1 MFDKEFI
8 ARLMADNKPSKKIII
23 PAVFSLSLFI
33 SGHVV
38 NAKAINTVNLS
49 VDGVT
54 EIYQIANEDTTVGD
68 LLDKTGVKI
77 KDDHI
82 LNKDLTEK
90 LKNNDEI
97 ILNNAKNVMIKSGV
111 DEITTKT
118 YNNTVNEVLNE
129 FDVNVDSDDK
139 VSKNL
144 DELITDNDKI
154 THINVE
160 REKLEETHSVKPNVV
175 YEYSDDVLYGESVV
189 KSEGED
195 AVFSDTYEVVKENG
209 EVVSKNIVKSRQIKL
224 GSDKVVVLGTK
235 KIETREIDFE
245 TNRVNDDSLY
255 EGEEKLARAG
265 EKGILE
271 IVSKVDESGKEE
283 VILTEVTKDPVNRII
298 KVGTKAR
305 EREVE
310 QEVNT
315 NNQGQVED
323 TNTQTYS
330 EAYRETVNE
339 IEETETETYDYEDVA
354 VEEAENSVPQAS
366 QVSNSGVGQQIVN
379 SARQYIGYPYVWGGS
394 NLTGGIDCS
403 GFTMRIYG
411 MHGVGLPHQ
420 SNAQLPYGEWVA
432 YEDRQPGD
440 LLLFGSAGNI
450 YHVGIA
456 NEYGGMIHASNPR
469 DGIIEGPIWNR
480 PYAVKRIFN

>member
-1 MFDKEFI
+1 MFDKEFL
-8 ARLMADNKPSKKIII
+8 ARLLADNKPSKKTII

-33 SGHVV
+33 GGHVV

-54 EIYQIANEDTTVGD
+54 NTYQIANDETTVGD
-68 LLDKTGVKI
+68 LLDKTGVKVEN
-77 KDDHI
+77 DYT
-82 LNKDLTEK
+82 LNKDLTDK
-90 LKNNDEI
+90 LRNNDEI
-97 ILNNAKNVMIKSGV
+97 ILNNAKNVTIKSGV

-118 YNNTVNEVLNE
+118 YNNTVSEVLDE

-144 DELITDNDKI
+144 DELITDNDNI

-160 REKLEETHSVKPNVV
+160 REKFEETHSVKPSVV
-175 YEYSDDVLYGESVV
+175 YEYSDEVLYGESVV

-195 AVFSDTYEVVKENG
+195 AVYADTYEVVKENG

-224 GSDKVVVLGTK
+224 GRDKVVVLGTK

-245 TNRVNDDSLY
+245 VNRVNDDSLY

-265 EKGILE
+265 EKGVLK

-283 VILTEVTKDPVNRII
+283 VISTEVTKDPVNRII
-298 KVGTKAR
+298 KVGTKVR
-305 EREVE
+305 ERERE
-310 QEVNT
+310 QEVN
-315 NNQGQVED
+315 NNQVEED
-323 TNTQTYS
+323 NAQSYS
-330 EAYRETVNE
+330 EAYRETVNQ
-339 IEETETETYDYEDVA
+339 IENAETETYDYEDVA
-354 VEEAENSVPQAS
+354 VEEAENAENIAP
-366 QVSNSGVGQQIVN
+366 QVSNSSDIGQQIVN
-379 SARQYIGYPYVWGGS
+379 TARQYVGNPYVWGGTS
-394 NLTGGIDCS
+394 LTGGIDCS
-403 GFTMRIYG
+403 GFTMSIYG
-411 MHGVGLPHQ
+411 MYGVGLPHQ

-456 NEYGGMIHASNPR
+456 NEYGGMIHASNPS
-469 DGIIEGPIWNR
+469 DGIKEGPIWNR
-480 PYAVKRIFN
+480 PYAVKRLFN

>member
-1 MFDKEFI
+1 MFDKEFL
-8 ARLMADNKPSKKIII
+8 ARLLADNKPSKKTII

-33 SGHVV
+33 GGHVV

-54 EIYQIANEDTTVGD
+54 ETYQIANEDTTVGD
-68 LLDKTGVKI
+68 LLKKTGAKVNE
-77 KDDHI
+77 DHV

-97 ILNNAKNVMIKSGV
+97 ILNNAKNVTIKSGV

-129 FDVNVDSDDK
+129 FDVDVDSDDK

-144 DELITDNDKI
+144 DELITDNDEI

-160 REKLEETHSVKPNVV
+160 REKLEETHNVKPNVV

-195 AVFSDTYEVVKENG
+195 AVYSDTYEVVKENG

-224 GSDKVVVLGTK
+224 GRDKVVVLGTK

-283 VILTEVTKDPVNRII
+283 VISTEVTKDPVNRII
-298 KVGTKAR
+298 KVGTKV
-305 EREVE
+305 REVE
-310 QEVNT
+310 DQVVQN
-315 NNQGQVED
+315 QVETIPAESND
-323 TNTQTYS
+323 QTYS

-339 IEETETETYDYEDVA
+339 IEDTETETYDYEEVA
-354 VEEAENSVPQAS
+354 VEEAENTAP

-379 SARQYIGYPYVWGGS
+379 TARQYVGYPYVWGGT

-411 MHGVGLPHQ
+411 MYGVGLPHQ

-469 DGIIEGPIWNR
+469 DGIKEGPIWNR

>member
-1 MFDKEFI
+1 M
-8 ARLMADNKPSKKIII
+8 
-23 PAVFSLSLFI
+23 
-33 SGHVV
+33 
-38 NAKAINTVNLS
+38 
-49 VDGVT
+49 
-54 EIYQIANEDTTVGD
+54 
-68 LLDKTGVKI
+68 
-77 KDDHI
+77 
-82 LNKDLTEK
+82 
-90 LKNNDEI
+90 
-97 ILNNAKNVMIKSGV
+97 
-111 DEITTKT
+111 
-118 YNNTVNEVLNE
+118 
-129 FDVNVDSDDK
+129 
-139 VSKNL
+139 
-144 DELITDNDKI
+144 
-154 THINVE
+154 
-160 REKLEETHSVKPNVV
+160 V

-189 KSEGED
+189 KSNGED
-195 AVFSDTYEVVKENG
+195 AVYSDTYEVVKENG
-209 EVVSKNIVKSRQIKL
+209 EIVSKNIVKSRQIKL
-224 GSDKVVVLGTK
+224 GRDKVVVLGTK

-283 VILTEVTKDPVNRII
+283 VISTEVTKDPVNRII
-298 KVGTKAR
+298 KVGTKVR
-305 EREVE
+305 EREEQVVE
-310 QEVNT
+310 
-315 NNQGQVED
+315 NQVD
-323 TNTQTYS
+323 TTTTESNDQSYS
-330 EAYRETVNE
+330 EAYRQTVNE
-339 IEETETETYDYEDVA
+339 IEESETETYDYEDVA
-354 VEEAENSVPQAS
+354 VEEVENAENAAP

-379 SARQYIGYPYVWGGS
+379 SARQYIGYPYVWGGTS
-394 NLTGGIDCS
+394 LTGGIDCS

-411 MHGVGLPHQ
+411 MYGVGLPHQ